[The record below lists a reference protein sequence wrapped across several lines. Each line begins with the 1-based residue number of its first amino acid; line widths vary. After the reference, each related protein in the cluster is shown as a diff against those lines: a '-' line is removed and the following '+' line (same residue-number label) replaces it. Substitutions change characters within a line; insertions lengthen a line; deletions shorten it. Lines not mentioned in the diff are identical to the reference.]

1 VSVLI
6 KVYVSSIADYH
17 MFLTSNLPAFY
28 PKTPNHFCPALKYL
42 RIAVDI
48 RSDNQFYAQ
57 VKNRADAHIGARK
70 E

>member
-1 VSVLI
+1 
-6 KVYVSSIADYH
+6 

-28 PKTPNHFCPALKYL
+28 PNPNHFCPALKYL
-42 RIAVDI
+42 RIAVDN

-57 VKNRADAHIGARK
+57 VKNRPDAHIGARK

>member
-1 VSVLI
+1 
-6 KVYVSSIADYH
+6 

-42 RIAVDI
+42 RIAVDN